1 MKNKHYVISLFFFT
15 VYIKAI
21 LLSIAG
27 YCSQVL
33 YETKYL
39 VPILQKKKH
48 MDPIPKRCCTHDNI
62 HL

>member
-39 VPILQKKKH
+39 VPILQKKKTYGS
-48 MDPIPKRCCTHDNI
+48 DSKEV
-62 HL
+62 LYS